1 MSAAT
6 ESTLDK
12 LLKTSERMSSNI
24 AQLAIKSGVDAK
36 NLRGFTSDVGNMS
49 NSVKDTDNAL
59 EKIVKTVKNTI
70 GGINDLGN
78 TASKEGGRV
87 SSFYSELSQLLPDGG
102 VLQQISDASTALAIE
117 YERNL
122 VVYQDLAKSG
132 VNFGGSLGQ
141 VAVTAGKAYMTMEQ
155 FSTVVKENSD
165 VFTRLTGNVETGMN
179 RFVSIQ
185 NEILGKDSPYAKR
198 LAGLGLTSQ
207 ETAEAMANYMRTQVN
222 LQKSELQTNDSIMAG
237 TMGYVLELDTLSK
250 ITGKRREQ
258 IEKEYKEVAEE
269 ESFRQYLAGLKDDEA
284 KAARAAINSANQMF
298 GKDVANQL
306 RTAIQ
311 TGVAT
316 PLTEGQRDM
325 YVLTGGATQNFVE
338 QMMASVKE
346 GKSIDDIQKQSLT
359 LAVEAGKTYKQVSE
373 SLNPV
378 LGINAAFGTGLRAGN
393 AEILGRI
400 ANMPIGE
407 VGDFFK
413 KIQEQQKNASEGS
426 AVSMV
431 EAQLRITE
439 MGAKIKEIKTKFLDP
454 IIDLLSQATSK
465 VTTEINNI
473 LGSDFVTK
481 MTDELSGGL
490 KKLNESIKS
499 GEFGAKLKE
508 NLKGFFDKFGAIF
521 NADSLV
527 GALGAAGDLGS
538 YMFKGISD
546 LWDSILPSVGPV
558 IGAIFI
564 KIKNYTLDI
573 IEKYIPLVDTIDE
586 KIKSEEDKL
595 KKSREALANTP
606 VDPGF
611 TAPSGRRRQDF
622 EKQVQES
629 EARLKGLQ
637 GEKAE
642 RGKTFSE
649 IVDELKKEYSKPK
662 TQGGTQG
669 GSQSGQ
675 GNTSGTGA
683 GTPPA
688 VKVEA
693 EKTGLI
699 VPATDLTGTKLA
711 ELSNTMKEL
720 LAINSKNSDTSEKM
734 LSALRNLNS
743 DGFAQA

>member
-1 MSAAT
+1 MA
-6 ESTLDK
+6 
-12 LLKTSERMSSNI
+12 
-24 AQLAIKSGVDAK
+24 
-36 NLRGFTSDVGNMS
+36 
-49 NSVKDTDNAL
+49 
-59 EKIVKTVKNTI
+59 
-70 GGINDLGN
+70 
-78 TASKEGGRV
+78 
-87 SSFYSELSQLLPDGG
+87 
-102 VLQQISDASTALAIE
+102 
-117 YERNL
+117 
-122 VVYQDLAKSG
+122 
-132 VNFGGSLGQ
+132 
-141 VAVTAGKAYMTMEQ
+141 
-155 FSTVVKENSD
+155 
-165 VFTRLTGNVETGMN
+165 
-179 RFVSIQ
+179 
-185 NEILGKDSPYAKR
+185 
-198 LAGLGLTSQ
+198 
-207 ETAEAMANYMRTQVN
+207 AMA
-222 LQKSELQTNDSIMAG
+222 
-237 TMGYVLELDTLSK
+237 
-250 ITGKRREQ
+250 
-258 IEKEYKEVAEE
+258 
-269 ESFRQYLAGLKDDEA
+269 
-284 KAARAAINSANQMF
+284 
-298 GKDVANQL
+298 
-306 RTAIQ
+306 
-311 TGVAT
+311 
-316 PLTEGQRDM
+316 
-325 YVLTGGATQNFVE
+325 
-338 QMMASVKE
+338 AS
-346 GKSIDDIQKQSLT
+346 GKSILQPLQTAENIARQTDS
-359 LAVEAGKTYKQVSE
+359 AGK
-373 SLNPV
+373 
-378 LGINAAFGTGLRAGN
+378 I
-393 AEILGRI
+393 
-400 ANMPIGE
+400 
-407 VGDFFK
+407 
-413 KIQEQQKNASEGS
+413 IQEARNQQDKASKGS

-595 KKSREALANTP
+595 KKSKEALANIP
-606 VDPGF
+606 ENQGF
-611 TAPSGRRRQDF
+611 VVSGGRRRADF

-693 EKTGLI
+693 EKTGLMI
-699 VPATDLTGTKLA
+699 PATDLTGTKLA